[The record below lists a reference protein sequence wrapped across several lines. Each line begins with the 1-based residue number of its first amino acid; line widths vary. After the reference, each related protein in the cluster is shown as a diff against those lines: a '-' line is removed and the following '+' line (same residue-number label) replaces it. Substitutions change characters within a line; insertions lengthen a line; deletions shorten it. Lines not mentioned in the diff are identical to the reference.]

1 MRARLSERA
10 YIPLGTCLILLM
22 MWGFVIVQIA
32 NDRHRTAM
40 AAAQENQSR
49 VEGFQQYVLR
59 TLAVADL
66 ALDHAAVTYGPVLA
80 GNAARISATTDPAMK
95 EAPFV
100 SVVLQQSGKV
110 LVVEGLGEHSLST
123 SQLLRA
129 RKEIRSGHLKAYVSP
144 PLWNSADHN
153 YLIAVSR
160 SFGDVTATAWLR
172 PRTFTDFADR
182 VRFTDSDL
190 ISLIGLDG
198 ITRARRTGNRF
209 STGED
214 LRGRLVMARQAAH
227 PNGSYIGPSS
237 VDQVPHYFSHR
248 RLPEYGLFA
257 TSGISSQLVQTRPT
271 WGEWLYWLLL
281 VLASIAIVGCA
292 VLLAK
297 ATARKRVQVADLG
310 QANRRFAEAQRLASV
325 GDWNFDFRTGS
336 VQWSETLCEM
346 YQRPADQAVSSLA
359 DLSQYFDSEDQL
371 QIAEALERIAAT
383 GDSEE
388 YTIEAHLPD
397 GSTTWHQIVAAA
409 TLNEDDKIIGVH
421 GTDQDIS
428 ERRRVEVLEAQLANH
443 SRTDAMNALAA
454 TLAHELN
461 QPLAS
466 ASNYLAAAMRSL
478 SKETGF
484 DATYCI
490 GIIESAAQQIHDT
503 GDIIKGARELVSNEA
518 KTLEPVLLEP
528 VIAEALHLLEGLPG
542 LEELTVDTD
551 VSDELTVLGRKS
563 QLRQVFFNLLK
574 NGFEAARHSNSPKL
588 NITSR
593 REDAGCVRIEVRD
606 NGIGIDPHG
615 IDPFSALATT
625 KATGLGLGLSIAR
638 TIIEAHGGRIWIPE
652 SGPGGTVVAF
662 TMASPQD

>member
-10 YIPLGTCLILLM
+10 YIPLGTFLILSM

-32 NDRHRTAM
+32 NDRHRVAM

-49 VEGFQQYVLR
+49 VEAFQQYVLR

-80 GNAARISATTDPAMK
+80 GDAPPISASRDPAMK

-100 SVVLQQSGKV
+100 SLVLQQSGKV
-110 LVVEGLGEHSLST
+110 LVVEGLGKHSLSA
-123 SQLLRA
+123 SELLHV
-129 RKEIRSGHLKAYVSP
+129 RKAILSEHLKAYVSP
-144 PLWNSADHN
+144 PVWNSADHD

-160 SFGDVTATAWLR
+160 SFGDLTATAWLR
-172 PRTFTDFADR
+172 PRTFTDFADG
-182 VRFTDSDL
+182 VGFKDSDL

-209 STGED
+209 STGEN
-214 LRGRLVMARQAAH
+214 LRGRLVMAMQAAH
-227 PNGSYIGPSS
+227 PDGSYIGPSS

-257 TSGISSQLVQTRPT
+257 TSGIASQLVQMRPT
-271 WGEWLYWLLL
+271 WREWLYWLQL
-281 VLASIAIVGCA
+281 VLASIAIVACA

-297 ATARKRVQVADLG
+297 ATARKRVQVAELG

-325 GDWNFDFRTGS
+325 GDWDFDFGS
-336 VQWSETLCEM
+336 GAIQWSETLREM
-346 YQRPADQAVSSLA
+346 YQRPADQAVSSLD
-359 DLSQYFDSEDQL
+359 DLSQYFDPENL
-371 QIAEALERIAAT
+371 RRIAEALERIAAT
-383 GDSEE
+383 GNGEE
-388 YTIEAHLPD
+388 YTVEAHLPD
-397 GSTTWHQIVAAA
+397 GSTTWHQVVAAA
-409 TLNEDDKIIGVH
+409 TRNGDGSIIGVH

-428 ERRRVEVLEAQLANH
+428 ERHRLEVLEAQLADH

-490 GIIESAAQQIHDT
+490 GIIRSAAQQIHDT

-518 KTLEPVLLEP
+518 KTLEPVLLKP
-528 VIAEALHLLEGLPG
+528 VIAEALHLLEGLQG
-542 LEELTVDTD
+542 FEELTVHTD

-574 NGFEAARHSNSPKL
+574 NGFEAARHSKSPEVK
-588 NITSR
+588 ITSR
-593 REDAGCVRIEVRD
+593 REDACCVRIEVRD
-606 NGIGIDPHG
+606 NGIGIDPND

-638 TIIEAHGGRIWIPE
+638 TIIEAHGGRIWILE
-652 SGPGGTVVAF
+652 SSPGGTVVAF
-662 TMASPQD
+662 TVAIPRD

>member
-1 MRARLSERA
+1 M
-10 YIPLGTCLILLM
+10 
-22 MWGFVIVQIA
+22 IVQLA
-32 NDRHRTAM
+32 NDRQRLAI

-49 VEGFQQYVLR
+49 VEAFQQYVLR

-66 ALDHAAVTYGPVLA
+66 ALDHAAVTYGPLLA
-80 GNAARISATTDPAMK
+80 RNAKRIPTNTDPALK

-100 SVVLQQSGKV
+100 GVVLQQGAKL
-110 LVVEGLGEHSLST
+110 LVVEGVSEHGLS
-123 SQLLRA
+123 SAQLLRV
-129 RKEIRSGHLKAYVSP
+129 RNEILSRHLKAYVSP
-144 PLWNSADHN
+144 PVWDSANHD
-153 YLIAVSR
+153 YVIAVTR
-160 SFGDVTATAWLR
+160 SFGDLTATAWLR

-182 VRFTDSDL
+182 VGFTEGDL
-190 ISLIGLDG
+190 ISLMGLDG

-214 LRGRLVMARQAAH
+214 LSGRLIMAMQAAH

-237 VDQVPHYFSHR
+237 VDRVPHYFSHR
-248 RLPEYGLFA
+248 RLPEYGVFA
-257 TSGISSQLVQTRPT
+257 TSGISSQRVQTRPT
-271 WGEWLYWLLL
+271 WREWLYWLQL
-281 VLASIAIVGCA
+281 VLASTAIVGCA

-297 ATARKRVQVADLG
+297 ATARKRRQVADLG
-310 QANRRFAEAQRLASV
+310 EANRRFAEAQRLASV
-325 GDWNFDFRTGS
+325 GDWNFDFASGS

-346 YQRPADQAVSSLA
+346 YQRPVDQSVSNLA
-359 DLSQYFDSEDQL
+359 DLSHYFDSDNRL
-371 QIAEALERIAAT
+371 QIAAALERVAAT
-383 GDSEE
+383 GNAEE

-397 GSTTWHQIVAAA
+397 GSTTWHQVVAAA
-409 TLNEDDKIIGVH
+409 TRNEDGTIIGVH

-428 ERRRVEVLEAQLANH
+428 ERHRLEVLEAQLANH

-478 SKETGF
+478 SKETAF

-490 GIIESAAQQIHDT
+490 GIIRSAAQQIHDT

-518 KTLEPVLLEP
+518 RTLEPVVLKL
-528 VIAEALHLLEGLPG
+528 VIVEALHLLEGIPG
-542 LEELTVDTD
+542 VEELTVHID

-574 NGFEAARHSNSPKL
+574 NAFEAARDSNSPEVVV
-588 NITSR
+588 TSR
-593 REDAGCVRIEVRD
+593 LDDTDRVRIEVRD
-606 NGIGIDPHG
+606 NGIGIAPDG

-638 TIIEAHGGRIWIPE
+638 TIIEAHGGRIWISE
-652 SGPGGTVVAF
+652 TSTDGTVVAF
-662 TMASPQD
+662 TLATPND